1 MKPLLALLM
10 AGATSTFTA
19 GAVADVAAGPACGAD
34 VLGTS
39 RTLTL
44 KREAAA
50 WGTAQH
56 APLPGLAPGEVV
68 LTFDDGRRPE
78 STPLVLKALAEQC
91 VKATFFMNGEPMSRH
106 GELARAVRDAGHS
119 VGMHGY
125 RHDNFSEKPAA
136 AQLAD
141 LDAMQ
146 AAYTAALAHEPAAYR
161 FPFLAESPAL
171 LAALKARGLT
181 VMSVDA
187 GAEDWLPDQTPQM
200 LADKLLGQLA
210 KPGGG
215 IILLHDAQDQT
226 ARALPF
232 LLQMLKA
239 KGYKAVHLRWE

>member
-1 MKPLLALLM
+1 MKSLLTLIM
-10 AGATSTFTA
+10 ATFTTA
-19 GAVADVAAGPACGAD
+19 AVAAGPACGAD

-44 KREAAA
+44 KREAGA

-68 LTFDDGRRPE
+68 LTFDDGPRPE
-78 STPLVLKALAEQC
+78 STPVVLKALADQC

-106 GELARAVRDAGHS
+106 PELARQVRDAGHT

-125 RHDNFSEKPAA
+125 RHDNFSEATA
-136 AQLAD
+136 EAQGRD
-141 LDAMQ
+141 LKATI
-146 AAYTAALAHEPAAYR
+146 AAYVDALGTQPAAYR
-161 FPFLAESPAL
+161 FPFLAESPVLMRAL
-171 LAALKARGLT
+171 EKLGIT

-200 LADKLLGQLA
+200 LADKLLSQLA

-232 LLQMLKA
+232 LLQTLKA
-239 KGYKAVHLRWE
+239 KGFKVVHLRWE

>member
-1 MKPLLALLM
+1 MKPLLTLLM
-10 AGATSTFTA
+10 ATFTTA
-19 GAVADVAAGPACGAD
+19 AMAAGPTCGAD

-68 LTFDDGRRPE
+68 LTFDDGPRPE
-78 STPLVLKALAEQC
+78 STPLVLKALADQC
-91 VKATFFMNGEPMSRH
+91 VKATFFMNGEPLSRH
-106 GELARAVRDAGHS
+106 PELARQVRDAGHT

-125 RHDNFSEKPAA
+125 RHDNFSEATA
-136 AQLAD
+136 EAQGRD
-141 LDAMQ
+141 LKAMV
-146 AAYTAALAHEPAAYR
+146 AAYVDALGTQPAAYR
-161 FPFLAESPAL
+161 FPFLAESPVLMKA
-171 LAALKARGLT
+171 LAALGIT

-232 LLQMLKA
+232 LLQTLKA
-239 KGYKAVHLRWE
+239 KGFKVVHLRWE